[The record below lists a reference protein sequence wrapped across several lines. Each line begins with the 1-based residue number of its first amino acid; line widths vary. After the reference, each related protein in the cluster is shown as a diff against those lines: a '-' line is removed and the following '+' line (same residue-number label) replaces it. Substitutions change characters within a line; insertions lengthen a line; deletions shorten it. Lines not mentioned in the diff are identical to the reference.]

1 MLVMPDTQKLLAS
14 VDVMSQ
20 AIAIVP
26 ERMKMVNTTVAG
38 AQDTARD
45 LVDRI
50 FHRVLVVLIVVLV
63 GTFVIMKWRVSR
75 KETAS

>member
-1 MLVMPDTQKLLAS
+1 
-14 VDVMSQ
+14 
-20 AIAIVP
+20 
-26 ERMKMVNTTVAG
+26 MKMVNATVAG

-50 FHRVLVVLIVVLV
+50 FHRVLIVLIVVLV

-75 KETAS
+75 KEAAS